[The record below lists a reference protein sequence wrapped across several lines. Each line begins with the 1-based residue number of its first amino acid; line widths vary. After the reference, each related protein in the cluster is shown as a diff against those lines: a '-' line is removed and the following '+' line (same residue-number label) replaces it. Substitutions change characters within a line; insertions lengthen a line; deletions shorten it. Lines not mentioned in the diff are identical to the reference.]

1 MHSSG
6 LYLIAYNIKIGITDV
21 NLTVLTISFAL
32 ASIIPYIIGRSI
44 AKDKVDSIVEK
55 KFEERFKKLTRNYIG
70 FNDWYSSGNFYIDS
84 DEINACFE
92 KYEDQSKQ
100 LFIYNPETQEIESYE
115 FGPDKIG
122 VNLDYGYVEPEL
134 RFWLNSETYKIK
146 KYMNE
151 VE

>member
-84 DEINACFE
+84 DEINA
-92 KYEDQSKQ
+92 
-100 LFIYNPETQEIESYE
+100 
-115 FGPDKIG
+115 
-122 VNLDYGYVEPEL
+122 
-134 RFWLNSETYKIK
+134 
-146 KYMNE
+146 
-151 VE
+151 